1 MSKYPKQTI
10 MVCTKC
16 GLTEP
21 QNKQNKTGHCSR
33 CDTFHM
39 VVKAG
44 SQIYLTA
51 DEIQII
57 KKALDAYFD
66 HCGEVIADYKES
78 ETLEMPHTDF
88 ETENYNEAL
97 RVRNVIRLSLTR
109 KLK

>member
-21 QNKQNKTGHCSR
+21 QNKQNETGYCSR

-44 SQIYLTA
+44 AQIYLTA

-57 KKALDAYFD
+57 KKALDSYFD

-78 ETLEMPHTDF
+78 ETLEMQHTDF
-88 ETENYNEAL
+88 ETENYNEAHH
-97 RVRNVIRLSLTR
+97 VRDVIRLSLSR